1 IYCIGIF
8 TLMLLSLLETILVMY
23 LIGKDQKSTDKTEDN
38 QKLNDNPE
46 DKLQFCF
53 SGIKKCIHSASAE
66 DTAKE
71 DQSFPKEDSSSPQTE
86 VSLVMEKVYEE
97 LVEIRKSK
105 SLLSSRTEDEKS
117 GYWTTVAEKI
127 NKLFMIFYTIAV
139 IVFLSVLFT
148 VWNIGGI

>member
-1 IYCIGIF
+1 MSI
-8 TLMLLSLLETILVMY
+8 IL
-23 LIGKDQKSTDKTEDN
+23 
-38 QKLNDNPE
+38 
-46 DKLQFCF
+46 
-53 SGIKKCIHSASAE
+53 GIKKCIHSASAE

-71 DQSFPKEDSSSPQTE
+71 DQSFPKEVRSFSYFKGNNLKAKLSFDLTVYSCLQDSSSPQTE

-117 GYWTTVAEKI
+117 GYWTKVAEKI